1 MLEVVKCLESSK
13 MVTITFVVDR
23 DHVVSGIV
31 FIIIPIHYLNS
42 THHRDEALDKT
53 VYFASHNR

>member
-1 MLEVVKCLESSK
+1 